1 MNSVLVVDDD
11 PLVRALIVEAL
22 RGEGLLVLQAGDGAE
37 AVELCRRHRRGIS
50 LVLLDL
56 LMPCMGGAEALVSM
70 KAIDPE
76 LRVILMSGC
85 APGPV
90 GELLDEPSVV
100 DFIAKPFSLRQLV
113 ERVQLGLVLA
123 ASVRGGAA

>member
-56 LMPCMGGAEALVSM
+56 LMPCMGGAEALACL
-70 KAIDPE
+70 KGIDPE
-76 LRVILMSGC
+76 LRIIIMSGC
-85 APGPV
+85 APAPV
-90 GELLDEPSVV
+90 DSLLDEPSVV
-100 DFIAKPFSLRQLV
+100 DFIPKPFSIAQLV
-113 ERVQLGLVLA
+113 ERVRLGLECGQ
-123 ASVRGGAA
+123 VR